1 MANEK
6 KYILIKRQKTI
17 SFNDDDCFINHSPV
31 SKENIDTT
39 PSKEKAENYKK
50 GFYNDFFKKHY
61 KHTII
66 LTAAGTSLDNGGED
80 TRGKTRDGLWTFC
93 ETEINSFERK
103 ISDLKTKAFYQSKNI
118 EELLSHILLFK
129 KVNIKDEDR
138 PEFELLINKLETKIA
153 QACKLT
159 LHSQSPHKTFLN
171 KITARKP
178 SDSRVKLF
186 TTNYDTLFE
195 QAANKAGFVVIDG
208 FSFTHP
214 REFSGRYFD
223 YDIVNREK
231 TRLKQEDSFI
241 KKVFHLHKLHGSL
254 NWEKEENRIIQRDN
268 PTKPLIV
275 YPASEK
281 YESSYEQPYFE
292 MMSRFQQA
300 LRNDNVLLIVIGF
313 GFQDKHIQN
322 VILEAVEQNPSFQL
336 VIVNYNGSE
345 TIDTKLLA
353 PLFDSKEDFEALELL
368 DGSDFANETITK
380 TIKRNVTI
388 LFDSFS
394 QFTENYP
401 ENHTYSDTKDFE
413 DETI

>member
-1 MANEK
+1 MTNK

-17 SFNDDDCFINHSPV
+17 SYDETDCFVNYTPLIKDVND
-31 SKENIDTT
+31 KTT
-39 PSKEKAENYKK
+39 VKDRAENQKK

-61 KHTII
+61 KHIII
-66 LTAAGTSLDNGGED
+66 LTAAGTSLDNGDVG

-93 ETEINSFERK
+93 EAEINAFIPK
-103 ISDLKTKAFYQSKNI
+103 ILDLESKAFYKSKNI

-129 KVNIKDEDR
+129 KVNVAEDDKI
-138 PEFELLINKLETKIA
+138 EFEKLITQLENKIA

-159 LHSQSPHKTFLN
+159 LNSQAPHKTFLN

-178 SDSRVKLF
+178 SDSRVQLF

-254 NWEKEENRIIQRDN
+254 NWEKEEYRIIQKDN
-268 PTKPLIV
+268 PVKPLIV

-281 YESSYEQPYFE
+281 YESSFEQPYFE

-300 LRNDNVLLIVIGF
+300 LRKDNVLLIVIGF

-322 VILEAVEQNPSFQL
+322 VIIEAIEQNPSFQL
-336 VIVNYNGSE
+336 VVVNYNGNE
-345 TIDTKLLA
+345 TIDAKLLA
-353 PLFDSKEDFEALELL
+353 PLFDSKEEIDDSALNDNL
-368 DGSDFANETITK
+368 DIVLETFTK

-388 LFDSFS
+388 LFDTFG

-401 ENHTYSDTKDFE
+401 ENQTYSVSKDFE